1 MLKSKTINQ
10 VLKPSP
16 SSELALIVSSST
28 LFFKE
33 YMIYS
38 LRRVVQSQEK
48 SPHFISRLRRERQG
62 HPLFLGQQILLSTNL
77 TPKHIASNTGKLL
90 VPLTGQ
96 ESFTYLL

>member
-1 MLKSKTINQ
+1 MQVLKSKTINQ

-38 LRRVVQSQEK
+38 LRRVVQSQE
-48 SPHFISRLRRERQG
+48 P
-62 HPLFLGQQILLSTNL
+62 
-77 TPKHIASNTGKLL
+77 
-90 VPLTGQ
+90 
-96 ESFTYLL
+96 